1 MKYERILAWTRMM
14 PRNADGSYALERFSV
29 MDVEA
34 CIAGAVKEAETALHA
49 SYKRKLSRSTSTGRK
64 A

>member
-1 MKYERILAWTRMM
+1 MM